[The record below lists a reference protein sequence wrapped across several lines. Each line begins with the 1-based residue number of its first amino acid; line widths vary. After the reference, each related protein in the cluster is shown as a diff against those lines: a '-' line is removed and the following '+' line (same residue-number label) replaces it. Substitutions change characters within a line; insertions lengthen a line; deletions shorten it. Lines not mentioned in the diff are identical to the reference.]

1 MARTK
6 QTARLCAQVIARR
19 SAPLTTG
26 VKGPKAKKR
35 GKGGKGGK
43 GRSRSVSS

>member
-19 SAPLTTG
+19 SAPVCTG
-26 VKGPKAKKR
+26 VKKPSRIRKR
-35 GKGGKGGK
+35 GKGGKG
-43 GRSRSVSS
+43 R